1 MDASLIGLIG
11 IGLLFVLIALHVPIG
26 VSMALVGVGG
36 FATVVGLQ
44 PALSLL
50 ATETTEVMT
59 NTDLS
64 VIPLFLIMGNLA
76 RVGGLASD
84 IYSLAN
90 AFVGHRRGGL
100 AMATVGGCAGFGAVC
115 GSGVAT
121 AATFGRV
128 ALPEME
134 QRNYAMSLSAGS
146 IAAGG
151 TLGIIIPPSTVMVV
165 YAVLSE
171 QFILD
176 LFSAAIGPALLS
188 ISIYCLAIFVVT
200 LVKPEYGPP
209 GPRHTWKD
217 RLMAL
222 RRGWGVAS
230 LAVAVLGGIY
240 SGVFT
245 VQEAASVGVTIA
257 LIFALIR
264 GTLNR
269 RTFIE
274 VLEQSSATAV
284 MIYVIIIG
292 ASVLSYFVSVTH
304 LTDLAVESID
314 ALGLPGPGVIVML
327 LIFYLILGAF
337 FDELAAVVLT
347 LPVVLPVVTGLGY
360 DPVWWGILMV
370 CVIGIGMISP
380 PIGMNVF
387 VLRAVA
393 PSIGLGTIYRGV
405 TPFPSITLWG
415 VDLLN

>member
-1 MDASLIGLIG
+1 METSLIGLIG

-36 FATVVGLQ
+36 FAAVVGLG

-50 ATETTEVMT
+50 ATETTEVIT
-59 NTDLS
+59 NTDLA

-90 AFVGHRRGGL
+90 AFVGHLRGGL

-200 LVKPEYGPP
+200 LVKPEYGPR
-209 GPRHTWKD
+209 GPRHTWKE
-217 RLMAL
+217 RLVAL

-230 LAVAVLGGIY
+230 LAIAVLGGIY

-257 LIFALIR
+257 LIFALVR

-269 RTFIE
+269 RTLIE

-284 MIYVIIIG
+284 MTYVIIIG

-304 LTDLAVESID
+304 PTDLAVAGID

-327 LIFYLILGAF
+327 LIFYLILGGLLRRTGRGGPDPAGGHRPGLRPRVVGHP
-337 FDELAAVVLT
+337 DGVRHWHRHDLAAHRHERLRPAGRGPGHRFGNH
-347 LPVVLPVVTGLGY
+347 LPGG
-360 DPVWWGILMV
+360 
-370 CVIGIGMISP
+370 S
-380 PIGMNVF
+380 
-387 VLRAVA
+387 R
-393 PSIGLGTIYRGV
+393 PSSWPT
-405 TPFPSITLWG
+405 W
-415 VDLLN
+415 